1 MPVGLYVVFLLDWLT
16 IFHRDQL
23 LVLRLEDHALN
34 RKYTMNR
41 VFHFLNLGKEHDR
54 QSASV
59 LVPCLLR
66 PIVLAGGG
74 VCLKC
79 GDR

>member
-34 RKYTMNR
+34 RKYTMKR
-41 VFHFLNLGKEHDR
+41 VFDFLHLGEEHNH
-54 QSASV
+54 QSAV
-59 LVPCLLR
+59 LMPCF
-66 PIVLAGGG
+66 G
-74 VCLKC
+74 VFVFDK
-79 GDR
+79 

>member
-16 IFHRDQL
+16 IFRRDQL

-41 VFHFLNLGKEHDR
+41 VFDFLHLGKEHHH
-54 QSASV
+54 QSTV
-59 LVPCLLR
+59 LMPCLDTFASTNR
-66 PIVLAGGG
+66 LAGGRD
-74 VCLKC
+74 V
-79 GDR
+79 